1 MLPFTDIDFF
11 IFAALYVAFIWLLK
25 VTGFKKYYSVLTF
38 IVTLIYIVFY
48 FKFTAVVLSYFFI
61 SFLYIRFLSHI
72 INHKLIS
79 SLVLALPMVFV
90 KIQFNPSL
98 FYFAGLSF
106 VTFRAIQTCIDYKKE
121 TPLNVVHYFN
131 FLYFIP
137 SLFIGPLDRYKRF
150 AENCEQGFESI
161 NEINVIHG
169 LEEFMKGV
177 LYKFVI
183 AELISRYWLNHDAFN
198 SLTAIQIWNDVYA
211 YPLYVFFDFAGYS
224 SMAIGLAYL
233 VGINLPFNF
242 NSPFKAINPPDFWQ
256 RWHASLTNWLTD
268 YFFKPLYQW
277 LCQRKKLKKY
287 PLTKQNI
294 AIFFTL
300 FVMGIW
306 NGFEPNFI
314 WSGIIY
320 AIYSVL
326 HNTYVIES
334 RKKDKDV
341 FFGTINP
348 RLVRYI
354 SIVMMFNLACIA
366 LYVFSGRS
374 F

>member
-90 KIQFNPSL
+90 KIHFNPSL

-121 TPLNVVHYFN
+121 TPLNGVHYFN

-150 AENCEQGFESI
+150 AENCEQGF
-161 NEINVIHG
+161 
-169 LEEFMKGV
+169 LP
-177 LYKFVI
+177 
-183 AELISRYWLNHDAFN
+183 A
-198 SLTAIQIWNDVYA
+198 
-211 YPLYVFFDFAGYS
+211 PL
-224 SMAIGLAYL
+224 
-233 VGINLPFNF
+233 
-242 NSPFKAINPPDFWQ
+242 K
-256 RWHASLTNWLTD
+256 
-268 YFFKPLYQW
+268 
-277 LCQRKKLKKY
+277 
-287 PLTKQNI
+287 
-294 AIFFTL
+294 
-300 FVMGIW
+300 
-306 NGFEPNFI
+306 
-314 WSGIIY
+314 
-320 AIYSVL
+320 
-326 HNTYVIES
+326 
-334 RKKDKDV
+334 
-341 FFGTINP
+341 
-348 RLVRYI
+348 
-354 SIVMMFNLACIA
+354 
-366 LYVFSGRS
+366 RS
-374 F
+374 